1 MFTCYAEIIDSNN
14 LNNCYY
20 CSFKIF
26 CCFLLAPIH
35 RLILH
40 NQPALTN
47 FGRWEQYTIDA
58 MIYVFR
64 NEVDRWYIWLETR
77 LHGKK
82 TIDQPRFQA
91 GPASCLFTSELGM
104 FGMGAIYYSVTICD
118 WFCHIS
124 NKVGSITGIWKR
136 SNSPNIKID
145 LSIWMLHV
153 FVHNVNLANKN
164 GVAICI
170 LCYIDSTMFFIWQFI
185 LAQSNE

>member
-1 MFTCYAEIIDSNN
+1 MSKWWIILMSSVSIFFTGKIPSHTQCANNQCPWSLNEHCPSMATLCLPVMQEIIDSNN
-14 LNNCYY
+14 FNNCYY

-35 RLILH
+35 WLILH

-104 FGMGAIYYSVTICD
+104 FGMGAIYYSVTICEQKTKD
-118 WFCHIS
+118 CA
-124 NKVGSITGIWKR
+124 R
-136 SNSPNIKID
+136 S
-145 LSIWMLHV
+145 
-153 FVHNVNLANKN
+153 
-164 GVAICI
+164 
-170 LCYIDSTMFFIWQFI
+170 T
-185 LAQSNE
+185 